1 MGTTIN
7 DRTVAAEAR
16 GVEEGHQARL
26 GHDAKGTFVRV
37 TSDLLGHT
45 GKSWIVRT
53 ASTGAGH
60 PVVFT
65 CEPEG
70 EWRDGHKVFTST
82 NGETPCKHM
91 SRAARRLEREGYA
104 QLIPP
109 GFHGDIVTTASRWVA
124 TAKAFP
130 TAPSTPA
137 RDAAL
142 KAAAEG
148 PDGDP
153 FGGF

>member
-1 MGTTIN
+1 MGTTII

-53 ASTGAGH
+53 ATAGPGQ

-65 CEPEG
+65 CTPEG
-70 EWRDGHKVFTST
+70 EWRDGHKVLTST

-91 SRAARRLEREGYA
+91 TRAARRLEREGYA
-104 QLIPP
+104 ELVAP
-109 GFHGDIVTTASRWVA
+109 GVHGSIVTTASRWVA

-130 TAPSTPA
+130 TAASTPA

-142 KAAAEG
+142 KTAAEG
-148 PDGDP
+148 PGGDP